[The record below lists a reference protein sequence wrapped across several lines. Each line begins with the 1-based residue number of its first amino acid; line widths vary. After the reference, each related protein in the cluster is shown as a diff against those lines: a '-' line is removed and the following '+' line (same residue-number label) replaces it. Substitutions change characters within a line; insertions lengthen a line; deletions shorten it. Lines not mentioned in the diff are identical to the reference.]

1 MHGAK
6 AKEVSHY
13 YDSVQKTAVIS
24 MMKGCLL
31 SPFTLTL
38 ASKKFQKFQINL
50 GLLCKR
56 PFRNHIV

>member
-24 MMKGCLL
+24 MMKGCLI
-31 SPFTLTL
+31 SPFTLAL
-38 ASKKFQKFQINL
+38 ASKRFQSVSNQFII
-50 GLLCKR
+50 R
-56 PFRNHIV
+56 TAV